1 MQKKN
6 WKLKFGI
13 FSMILSILVFI
24 SLLLIPFLKIDTKSK
39 LTVTTIIIVAGEI
52 LFWTGG
58 ILVGKEMFTK
68 YKTYLNPKKWFKR
81 KMEEV

>member
-24 SLLLIPFLKIDTKSK
+24 LLLLIPFLKIDTKSK

>member
-1 MQKKN
+1 
-6 WKLKFGI
+6 
-13 FSMILSILVFI
+13 MILSILVFI
-24 SLLLIPFLKIDTKSK
+24 LLLLIPFLKIDTKSK